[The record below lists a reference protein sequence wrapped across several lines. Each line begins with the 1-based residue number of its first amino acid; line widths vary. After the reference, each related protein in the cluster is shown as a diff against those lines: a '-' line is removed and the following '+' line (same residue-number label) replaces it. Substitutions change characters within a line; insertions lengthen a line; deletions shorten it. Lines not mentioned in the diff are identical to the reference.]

1 MKGKAMEKGSVGA
14 RSLQYRTLLIALT
27 AYRDMKPYGKM
38 KLSWNGE
45 APLSGLDD
53 ELRTVMGAVVSYAG
67 AYNAAITESREELM
81 KRNPDIVHKFEDD
94 YLDVQA
100 QKSGQDSM
108 GDGDIQ
114 DDVSLAINGFGD
126 EDGEVQERTR
136 PRFRQ
141 LVSSSSMLL
150 FSRLRKAMSVLS
162 DIDIQDGTDFVLN
175 PLKAAGSEHTA
186 AELDAVSRAFA
197 SFYDTLPD
205 IQDIIPDSSAR
216 DVRRAISLIQERIS
230 SVSRDNPYT
239 HVRTAAEYLLGME
252 AIPVLDGEN
261 TRLSQDRLSL
271 DRPSGIDYLLNGKDE
286 GKNAPAVIAA
296 ALSDPKAQD
305 IPPEVCL
312 KTLYLISTALSAV
325 MPDEEIMRRMDEMR
339 GILEDIGYKE
349 GVDGLEAVPD
359 KPISPSAGEMI
370 AENLALSET
379 MPGFMR
385 AMGKEA
391 AVWENIYPSLLA
403 LTSPEKYIGATI
415 LEIDKAIEKAAKSG
429 KNVEQEISP
438 VKDFSDIDMK
448 KNGETRLEKLG
459 LEDTPNPEA
468 SKLQMAGN
476 LYHRRVQYLQACRL
490 SKALYSDDMPLSLFS
505 EKDDREKLREEI
517 ADKTVFSLM
526 RYAMKPGRLPEYD
539 GIAGFFSLDA
549 KESAAALRNA
559 ADNGMKK
566 VRRSPGRELTEL
578 AASAFGLSFDRET
591 LSLRLRDVM
600 KPGALLDKNDELP
613 MMAVKL
619 LEAVNSV
626 DSSDIEKTLRKERD
640 SLTDAFISSHSE
652 EIAALDTAFRRH
664 DFIEGVLRSGERRK
678 GAEEFAEKNGSKDL
692 SSLLSAFDK
701 EVMDPYRRHFIA
713 SYKKLSERITK
724 ESCLPKRFADIE
736 AKNRITDREFVV
748 SRDRFFIASAFPYF
762 RSSPE
767 SVDELM
773 LIADKAKDIHSLIKT
788 ENNLRAKAGRE
799 GLTAEESKALTA
811 EAADATMAREAAEK
825 ELSAIIRTDM
835 ESNSSISAAFS
846 SVVISSTDN
855 AVERTLSAFGSSIE
869 KEKDSLKA
877 AIRKTLDSLP
887 DSSLRAFR
895 LGERDVRMD
904 ISPRMLLD
912 AVLLPYRDVLEDGVK
927 HLSGNRDD
935 FASIPLPLSVES
947 KKRIYDSAW
956 ESLETEFP
964 GYSKA
969 SAMTLSVFPEKAE
982 KAFSKALDDEKERL
996 SVTAPMDIINS
1007 FVTEHDRFVI
1017 PSDGKD
1023 IIPDIDR
1030 RIAEA
1035 EKAVDEE
1042 RKYIEGVIAKLDT
1055 PQFEAAIRS
1064 AYKRSAGA
1072 VAEAAV
1078 SYAASR
1084 NGNVLTPEGFE
1095 EEFGAMLREGD
1106 ERAARERIED
1116 RFMRKTGSERSAAFS
1131 DAFAK
1136 AAENTPDAYEFLLD
1150 ILDWDGLGESLARGR
1165 MPEIDVTGKEPD
1177 ARSYAEHIAS
1187 SAAMYREE
1195 YGRRSDELWD
1205 EFAVSAGIRGGLFSE
1220 ALEDSL
1226 RNRYGEEYFR
1236 NTVDESIGVLY
1247 RSMLDAAGKDGDPW
1261 KLTLLAEEARKGYG
1275 EQTAELMLDSAK
1287 DDVSF
1292 VSWAEENIRGYAS
1305 YGMYQTKAESTYRD
1319 SIRELRDELSEKAA
1333 GEAVPEYMTGME
1345 SAKKIAG
1352 IAITGTPL
1360 RDSAVAAAY
1369 TELIDAAF
1377 TVLSDAFEKEK
1388 KAYIEANIP
1397 EETEKAWEK
1406 RDRNIRQYYRM
1417 LLSKE
1422 ERGEEVVSRAERV
1435 DAAASAFDSVEKR
1448 KEKTEATAYRKD
1460 GYTLENGEYI
1470 TERTVYSE
1478 PFMEAMKKAEKAHPD
1493 EFRLLS
1499 AAVSEDSLREALRT
1513 GRMPFISVRGSEKE
1527 ATDLYAGLERE
1538 AKRMAERTSGEVA
1551 ALWTG
1556 FSEKNGPFD
1565 GLMHSE
1571 LFAALREGKGRVA
1584 FYDECERKCWDEYQ
1598 SEMAGLENPEDRIG
1612 FAAWAEK
1619 NIPGYA
1625 VFSSLDEKAA
1635 EYREKA
1641 ELALE
1646 NAALD
1651 AAHGAMPGWL
1661 RDISAASDLSRKI
1674 IDGGTPDDHDRS
1686 ILLEAVLREAF
1697 DGVRNTF
1704 TAERRAYIEKESGE
1718 KEIDGNKLASS
1729 LTGQRLSEMRKYL
1742 TKNIAEAVAS
1752 GSIPEPFTDFSS
1764 EKKRLSISMEEWDKA
1779 LSETFEKG
1787 AECALRKAELAS
1799 DAAVRFLSDAGVTLS
1814 SGAEHTVRS
1823 IARNAYA
1830 EEAARRKIDA
1840 AYSELEITEAA
1851 NRRDL
1856 RYYEKTGN
1864 GREGEESIIYRS
1876 IAPMVRTSALRS
1888 YGERLFGEETAADL
1902 RNIAMYIRSLPSS
1915 GDVDTAKKKEDAR
1928 AAFSAI
1934 VERTVTRRTDEL
1946 RNAEE
1951 RIAGTPMQDP
1961 EKMYRFSVQYG
1972 LAETLSDLKR
1982 DLIAVA
1988 EGRKEGSV
1996 PAIQDEIRD
2005 TLGRILL
2012 NNPDERDAEV
2022 YADKIL
2028 STDKRDFGDAEKGI
2042 RRLSVMGDYTDDG
2055 RGVKGFAERAKDI
2068 LPYDRAEDLSRDWIS
2083 EKRLMK
2089 PDRDAIREAEE
2100 TRKEAS
2106 AFLSI
2111 MKEPGAAEAM
2121 LALFGTGSDALMK
2134 SVPELTLM
2142 ADGKIIDKTALDKLR
2157 SAVVMED
2164 DSREKLVTEAKELW
2178 AAGKAFSSATN
2189 LLSASRSTIDA
2200 YGNTIDVRG
2209 LGEKVLIRTDDALSR
2224 FYSEEEGKSAEEQ
2237 IRAFIRT
2244 PELYDNPVFADIRK
2258 ALEVPEAIDGK
2269 PVGEKERESLLNSR
2283 IQDLARSI
2291 WVQGDS
2297 KELLHLRAKDGR
2309 YLYES
2314 DGSPKYSLPDS
2325 FLMTLSAAAGQRG
2338 PVANLSAGS
2347 LMHDKSERAE
2357 RRSTERYVPS
2367 LPGKDDAPRHSPLL
2381 DKTRSSLPETRQAIQ
2396 KAHGDSI
2403 ASTIVRTEP
2412 EDRALSSKKGY
2423 LALDMTKVPGLTA
2436 ERFLEAVR
2444 ERLGKMRNR
2453 YDYEFFLPENSRVV
2467 AEKGGVAIIEFDP
2480 VKKVNKDSKKEYT
2493 VTMGVSGFMLDHIS
2507 PEGGIGR
2514 AAASAAMKLGFHT
2527 AEGTA
2532 FFLPFTGG
2540 GSKVLAEYRNQ
2551 GREREKARLAALEDM
2566 RKLREQREKDAAK
2579 TPERRE
2585 RPRSSSALER

>member
-1 MKGKAMEKGSVGA
+1 MSIDVA
-14 RSLQYRTLLIALT
+14 RI
-27 AYRDMKPYGKM
+27 
-38 KLSWNGE
+38 N
-45 APLSGLDD
+45 
-53 ELRTVMGAVVSYAG
+53 ELA
-67 AYNAAITESREELM
+67 
-81 KRNPDIVHKFEDD
+81 
-94 YLDVQA
+94 
-100 QKSGQDSM
+100 
-108 GDGDIQ
+108 
-114 DDVSLAINGFGD
+114 
-126 EDGEVQERTR
+126 
-136 PRFRQ
+136 
-141 LVSSSSMLL
+141 
-150 FSRLRKAMSVLS
+150 RKA
-162 DIDIQDGTDFVLN
+162 
-175 PLKAAGSEHTA
+175 KA
-186 AELDAVSRAFA
+186 
-197 SFYDTLPD
+197 
-205 IQDIIPDSSAR
+205 
-216 DVRRAISLIQERIS
+216 
-230 SVSRDNPYT
+230 
-239 HVRTAAEYLLGME
+239 
-252 AIPVLDGEN
+252 
-261 TRLSQDRLSL
+261 
-271 DRPSGIDYLLNGKDE
+271 
-286 GKNAPAVIAA
+286 
-296 ALSDPKAQD
+296 
-305 IPPEVCL
+305 
-312 KTLYLISTALSAV
+312 
-325 MPDEEIMRRMDEMR
+325 
-339 GILEDIGYKE
+339 
-349 GVDGLEAVPD
+349 
-359 KPISPSAGEMI
+359 
-370 AENLALSET
+370 
-379 MPGFMR
+379 
-385 AMGKEA
+385 
-391 AVWENIYPSLLA
+391 
-403 LTSPEKYIGATI
+403 
-415 LEIDKAIEKAAKSG
+415 
-429 KNVEQEISP
+429 
-438 VKDFSDIDMK
+438 
-448 KNGETRLEKLG
+448 
-459 LEDTPNPEA
+459 
-468 SKLQMAGN
+468 
-476 LYHRRVQYLQACRL
+476 
-490 SKALYSDDMPLSLFS
+490 
-505 EKDDREKLREEI
+505 
-517 ADKTVFSLM
+517 
-526 RYAMKPGRLPEYD
+526 
-539 GIAGFFSLDA
+539 
-549 KESAAALRNA
+549 
-559 ADNGMKK
+559 
-566 VRRSPGRELTEL
+566 
-578 AASAFGLSFDRET
+578 
-591 LSLRLRDVM
+591 
-600 KPGALLDKNDELP
+600 
-613 MMAVKL
+613 
-619 LEAVNSV
+619 
-626 DSSDIEKTLRKERD
+626 
-640 SLTDAFISSHSE
+640 
-652 EIAALDTAFRRH
+652 
-664 DFIEGVLRSGERRK
+664 
-678 GAEEFAEKNGSKDL
+678 
-692 SSLLSAFDK
+692 
-701 EVMDPYRRHFIA
+701 
-713 SYKKLSERITK
+713 
-724 ESCLPKRFADIE
+724 
-736 AKNRITDREFVV
+736 
-748 SRDRFFIASAFPYF
+748 
-762 RSSPE
+762 
-767 SVDELM
+767 
-773 LIADKAKDIHSLIKT
+773 
-788 ENNLRAKAGRE
+788 E
-799 GLTAEESKALTA
+799 GLTEEERKALTA
-811 EAADATMAREAAEK
+811 EAEDATMAREGAEK
-825 ELSAIIRTDM
+825 ELSAMIRSDM
-835 ESNSSISAAFS
+835 ESHGDIDAAFS

-855 AVERTLSAFGSSIE
+855 AVERTISAFGSSVE
-869 KEKDSLKA
+869 KERAALKDS
-877 AIRKTLDSLP
+877 IRKTLDSLP
-887 DSSLRAFR
+887 DASLRAFR

-912 AVLLPYRDVLEDGVK
+912 ALLLSYRDILEDGVK
-927 HLSGNRDD
+927 HLSGTRDD
-935 FASIPLPLSVES
+935 FASLLLPLSDES
-947 KKRIYDSAW
+947 KKRIYDNAW
-956 ESLETEFP
+956 ESLEAEFP

-969 SAMTLSVFPEKAE
+969 SAMALSVFPEKAE

-996 SVTAPMDIINS
+996 SATAPMDIINT
-1007 FVTEHDRFVI
+1007 FVSEHDRFVI

-1055 PQFEAAIRS
+1055 PEFDAAIRS

-1078 SYAASR
+1078 SYAVSRSAS
-1084 NGNVLTPEGFE
+1084 VLTPEGFAG
-1095 EEFGAMLREGD
+1095 EFGAMLREGD
-1106 ERAARERIED
+1106 ERAARDRIED
-1116 RFMRKTGSERSAAFS
+1116 RFMRKIGSERATAFT
-1131 DAFAK
+1131 DAFGK
-1136 AAENTPDAYEFLLD
+1136 AAESTPDAYEFLLD
-1150 ILDWDGLGESLARGR
+1150 IIDWEGLGESVAKGR

-1187 SAAMYREE
+1187 SAALYREE
-1195 YGRRSDELWD
+1195 YERRSDELWD
-1205 EFAVSAGIRGGLFSE
+1205 EFAVSAGIRGALFSE

-1275 EQTAELMLDSAK
+1275 EQTAEIMLDAAK
-1287 DDVSF
+1287 EGVSF

-1305 YGMYQTKAESTYRD
+1305 YGMYQAKAESTYRD
-1319 SIRELRDELSEKAA
+1319 AMRELRDELSEKAA
-1333 GEAVPEYMTGME
+1333 AEAVPEYMTGME
-1345 SAKKIAG
+1345 NAKKIAG
-1352 IAITGTPL
+1352 MAITGTPL

-1397 EETEKAWEK
+1397 EEAEKAWEK
-1406 RDRNIRQYYRM
+1406 RDKNIRQYYRM

-1422 ERGEEVVSRAERV
+1422 ERGEEVVSRAERI
-1435 DAAASAFDSVEKR
+1435 DAATAAFDSVEKK
-1448 KEKTEATAYRKD
+1448 KEKAEATAYRKD

-1478 PFMEAMKKAEKAHPD
+1478 PFMDAMKKAEKARPD
-1493 EFRLLS
+1493 EFRILS
-1499 AAVSEDSLREALRT
+1499 ASVSEDRLREALRT
-1513 GRMPFISVRGSEKE
+1513 GRMPFISIMGSEKE
-1527 ATDLYAGLERE
+1527 AMELYAGLERD
-1538 AKRMAERTSGEVA
+1538 AKRNAEKCSGEIA
-1551 ALWTG
+1551 ALWTE
-1556 FSEKNGPFD
+1556 FREKNGPFD

-1571 LFAALREGKGRVA
+1571 LFTALREGTGRTA
-1584 FYDECERKCWDEYQ
+1584 FYNECEKKCWDEYQ
-1598 SEMAGLENPEDRIG
+1598 KEMEALENPSERVG
-1612 FAAWAEK
+1612 FAAWAER
-1619 NIPGYA
+1619 NIPGYG

-1641 ELALE
+1641 EMAIVNASL
-1646 NAALD
+1646 NAA
-1651 AAHGAMPGWL
+1651 HSAMPGWL

-1674 IDGGTPDDHDRS
+1674 IEGGTPDDHDRS
-1686 ILLEAVLREAF
+1686 ILLESVLREAF
-1697 DGVRNTF
+1697 DGIRSAF

-1718 KEIDGNKLASS
+1718 RETGGDKLASV

-1742 TKNIAEAVAS
+1742 SKNIAEAVAS

-1779 LSETFEKG
+1779 LAETFEKG

-1799 DAAVRFLSDAGVTLS
+1799 DAAVRCLTDAGVALS

-1864 GREGEESIIYRS
+1864 GREGDDGIIYRS

-1902 RNIAMYIRSLPSS
+1902 RNIAMYIRSLPSL
-1915 GDVDTAKKKEDAR
+1915 GDEDTRKKKEDAR
-1928 AAFSAI
+1928 AAFNAI
-1934 VERTVTRRTDEL
+1934 VDRAVTRREDEL
-1946 RNAEE
+1946 RNADE
-1951 RIAGTPMQDP
+1951 RIAGSPLQGP
-1961 EKMYRFSVQYG
+1961 EKMYRFSVQYS
-1972 LAETLSDLKR
+1972 LAETLSDLRK
-1982 DLIAVA
+1982 DLIDVS

-2028 STDKRDFGDAEKGI
+2028 STDKLDRAEAEKGI

-2055 RGVKGFAERAKDI
+2055 MGVKGFAERAKDI

-2089 PDRDAIREAEE
+2089 PDRDAIREAERI
-2100 TRKEAS
+2100 RKEAS

-2111 MKEPGAAEAM
+2111 MKEPGAREAM

-2142 ADGKIIDKTALDKLR
+2142 EDGKTIDKAALDKLR

-2189 LLSASRSTIDA
+2189 LLTASRSTIDA
-2200 YGNTIDVRG
+2200 YGNTIDARG
-2209 LGEKVLIRTDDALSR
+2209 LGDKVLIRTDDALSR
-2224 FYSEEEGKSAEEQ
+2224 FYNEEEGKSAEEQ
-2237 IRAFIRT
+2237 IRAFIGT
-2244 PELYDNPVFADIRK
+2244 PELYDSPVFADIRK

-2269 PVGEKERESLLNSR
+2269 PISGKERESLINSR

-2297 KELLHLRAKDGR
+2297 KELLHLRTKDGR

-2367 LPGKDDAPRHSPLL
+2367 LPGKDAAPRHSPLL

-2396 KAHGDSI
+2396 KAQGDSI
-2403 ASTIVRTEP
+2403 ASTIVKAEP

-2444 ERLGKMRNR
+2444 EKLGKMKGS
-2453 YDYEFFLPENSRVV
+2453 YDYEFFLPENCRVV
-2467 AEKGGVAIIEFDP
+2467 SEKSGIAVIEFDP
-2480 VKKVNKDSKKEYT
+2480 VNKTRDGKTYK
-2493 VTMGVSGFMLDHIS
+2493 VTMGVSGFMFDHIA

-2540 GSKVLAEYRNQ
+2540 GSKTLAEYRNQ
-2551 GREREKARLAALEDM
+2551 GRKREKARLEELEEM
-2566 RKLREQREKDAAK
+2566 RKLREQKEKEAAR
-2579 TPERRE
+2579 TPERSTRS
-2585 RPRSSSALER
+2585 RSSAGLER